1 MKILILIS
9 LFSVSLFAQSKA
21 DLNRM
26 LGQLKAQGIFTEE
39 QIEAAKVQ
47 LQSMDQ
53 KDMDKLIQA
62 GKAQMNNPEIK
73 KKLKELQK

>member
-9 LFSVSLFAQSKA
+9 LFSVSLFAQTKA

-26 LGQLKAQGIFTEE
+26 LGQLKAQGVFTEE
-39 QIEAAKVQ
+39 QIEAARAQ

-62 GKAQMNNPEIK
+62 GKAQMNNPEIQ
-73 KKLKELQK
+73 KKLKEIQK

>member
-9 LFSVSLFAQSKA
+9 LLSVSLFAQTKA
-21 DLNRM
+21 DLNKM
-26 LGQLKAQGIFTEE
+26 LGQLKAQGVFTEE
-39 QIEAAKVQ
+39 QIEAAKIQ

-62 GKAQMNNPEIK
+62 GKAQMNNPEIQ
-73 KKLKELQK
+73 KKLKELKN

>member
-26 LGQLKAQGIFTEE
+26 LGQLKAQGVFTEE
-39 QIEAAKVQ
+39 QIEAAREQ
-47 LQSMDQ
+47 LQKMDQ
-53 KDMDKLIQA
+53 EDMDKLIEA
-62 GKAQMNNPEIK
+62 GKAQMNDPEVQE
-73 KKLKELQK
+73 KLKELQK